1 MDDAMDAT
9 SWDDVIVGAG
19 SAGAALAGRLSE
31 RQGLRVL
38 LLEAGAEIAGP
49 DPSDHAVL
57 SGRNWDHTAFVDRDG
72 GRAYPYRVGKTVGGS
87 SAVNGALAVRGLP
100 ADFDGWAAAG
110 NPEWAWDRVLPYFVR
125 LETDTGVRGPGHGT
139 GGPVPIRRPSPSEYG
154 ALAAAFLRACKALDL
169 PELADLNAPEAG
181 TGAGPMPR
189 NTLGGRRIS
198 SADAYLTPARDRPGL
213 TVRDRC
219 HVTRVLTDGARAVG
233 VEMLRDG
240 RLIRVHGERVT
251 LSAGAVSTPALLQRS
266 GIGAAA
272 RLAELGIRPV
282 ADLPGVGEN
291 LIDHPI
297 VGLWALPRPE
307 VCRAGE
313 PQHQVMARVAS
324 GAGDAD
330 LQLTLLSNVSD
341 LDIPGIAD
349 ILRGRTGASVSATLL
364 SPASR
369 GTVGLRDAGPDSGP
383 LIVLRQLSAPED
395 LDRLMTGVRLAW
407 SLVRHGPV
415 AELLAKVLLWTDRMV
430 DDDAKLRSAVT
441 RFACPSWH
449 PAGTARMGPA
459 TDPLAV
465 VDQRYR
471 VHGIEALRVID
482 ASVMPSIPS
491 APTNLSCIML
501 AERAAEWMD

>member
-31 RQGLRVL
+31 RQGRRVL
-38 LLEAGAEIAGP
+38 LLEAGAEAP
-49 DPSDHAVL
+49 DAEPSDHAVL
-57 SGRNWDHTAFVDRDG
+57 SGRNWDYSAFVGEDG
-72 GRAYPYRVGKTVGGS
+72 GRTYPYRVGKVVGGS

-110 NPEWAWDRVLPYFVR
+110 NPDWAWDRVLPYFVR
-125 LETDTGVRGPGHGT
+125 LETDTDVRAPGHGSD
-139 GGPVPIRRPSPSEYG
+139 GPLPIRRSAPAEYG
-154 ALAAAFLRACKALDL
+154 TLATAFLRACKALDL
-169 PELADLNAPEAG
+169 PELADLNAPDAG
-181 TGAGPMPR
+181 TGAGAMPR
-189 NTLGGRRIS
+189 NALGGHRIS

-219 HVTRVLTDGARAVG
+219 HVTRVLTDGTRAVG
-233 VEMLRDG
+233 VELLRDG
-240 RLIRVHGERVT
+240 RLVRVRAERVT

-272 RLAELGIRPV
+272 RLAELGIQPV
-282 ADLPGVGEN
+282 VHLPGVGEN
-291 LIDHPI
+291 LVDHPI
-297 VGLWALPRPE
+297 VGLWALPKPG

-324 GAGDAD
+324 GADDAD
-330 LQLTLLSNVSD
+330 LQLTLLGNVSD
-341 LDIPGIAD
+341 LDVPVIAD

-364 SPASR
+364 SPVSR
-369 GTVGLRDAGPDSGP
+369 GAVGLRDAGPRSDP
-383 LIVLRQLSAPED
+383 VIALRQLSAPDD
-395 LDRLMTGVRLAW
+395 LDRMMTGVRLAW

-415 AELLAKVLLWTDRMV
+415 AELLAKVFLWTDRMV
-430 DDDAKLRSAVT
+430 EDDAKLRSAVT

-459 TDPLAV
+459 TDPMAV

-471 VHGIEALRVID
+471 VHGIDGLRVVD